1 MNSKR
6 QEELFNEFSEEQRK
20 TLIKK
25 RSDYATEEV
34 LSNFIQTANITGTSP
49 AQVAL
54 MLIGIKVARLGNLIS
69 NNKTNVNES
78 MEDSVL
84 DLANYAFLLKC
95 ILVDNNES
103 VLKDVIQEN
112 NPIVDGKWVECI
124 EQICHSNSLTIGKK
138 YKVIK
143 EEGEYYHIINNLD
156 KGEVYFKWRFKEVM
170 NNTVNENKKIK
181 CINNLGWIGITENKI
196 YEVKKEK
203 LLYYLIVNDFDN
215 EDYYPKRNFEVV
227 DTNTLKTKLKGG

>member
-25 RSDYATEEV
+25 RSDYATEDV

-54 MLIGIKVARLGNLIS
+54 TLIGIKVARLGNLIS
-69 NNKTNVNES
+69 NNKINVNES

-95 ILVDNNES
+95 IFVDNNKSKVE
-103 VLKDVIQEN
+103 D
-112 NPIVDGKWVECI
+112 IVDIVDTNTIKNSSTPLNEKWVECI
-124 EQICHSNSLTIGKK
+124 YNDGNINALTIGKK
-138 YKVIK
+138 YKVID
-143 EEGEYYHIINNLD
+143 EDFDYYYIIDNFNIV
-156 KGEVYFKWRFKEVM
+156 KKFFKHRFKEITNTSKL
-170 NNTVNENKKIK
+170 NNLQKIK
-181 CINNLGWIGITENKI
+181 GRL
-196 YEVKKEK
+196 
-203 LLYYLIVNDFDN
+203 D
-215 EDYYPKRNFEVV
+215 KR
-227 DTNTLKTKLKGG
+227 

>member
-25 RSDYATEEV
+25 RSDYATEDV
-34 LSNFIQTANITGTSP
+34 LSNFIQTANIIGSSP

-54 MLIGIKVARLGNLIS
+54 TLIGIKVARLGNLIS

-95 ILVDNNES
+95 ILSENKKSEIKDNNTTLSDE
-103 VLKDVIQEN
+103 
-112 NPIVDGKWVECI
+112 KWVECI
-124 EQICHSNSLTIGKK
+124 YNDKNVDTLTIGKR
-138 YKVIK
+138 YKVIDADFD
-143 EEGEYYHIINNLD
+143 YYCIIDNFNMI
-156 KGEVYFKWRFKEVM
+156 KNYFKHRFKEITNTSKL
-170 NNTVNENKKIK
+170 NNLQKIK
-181 CINNLGWIGITENKI
+181 GRL
-196 YEVKKEK
+196 
-203 LLYYLIVNDFDN
+203 D
-215 EDYYPKRNFEVV
+215 KR
-227 DTNTLKTKLKGG
+227 

>member
-1 MNSKR
+1 MNSKK

-25 RSDYATEEV
+25 RSDYATEDV

-54 MLIGIKVARLGNLIS
+54 ILIGIKVARLGNLIS

-95 ILVDNNES
+95 ILVDNNDSEKETS
-103 VLKDVIQEN
+103 KSQV
-112 NPIVDGKWVECI
+112 
-124 EQICHSNSLTIGKK
+124 KK
-138 YKVIK
+138 YVRCI
-143 EEGEYYHIINNLD
+143 D
-156 KGEVYFKWRFKEVM
+156 
-170 NNTVNENKKIK
+170 NTLVKNISVD
-181 CINNLGWIGITENKI
+181 KI
-196 YEVKKEK
+196 YEVIDDYGKTYDIINNNGEEVN
-203 LLYYLIVNDFDN
+203 YYKHRFT
-215 EDYYPKRNFEVV
+215 EVT
-227 DTNTLKTKLKGG
+227 DISKLKDLQKIKGRLDKR

>member
-25 RSDYATEEV
+25 RSDYATEDV

-54 MLIGIKVARLGNLIS
+54 ILIGIKVARLGNLIS

-103 VLKDVIQEN
+103 ALVEAGIADEDDFLKN
-112 NPIVDGKWVECI
+112 NTEIKI
-124 EQICHSNSLTIGKK
+124 KK
-138 YKVIK
+138 YVKCIDNTSVEGLVLGGIYEISYEDNAVYRIITDNGDSEAEFFKDRFKVID
-143 EEGEYYHIINNLD
+143 NPNLD
-156 KGEVYFKWRFKEVM
+156 NLQKFKGR
-170 NNTVNENKKIK
+170 
-181 CINNLGWIGITENKI
+181 L
-196 YEVKKEK
+196 
-203 LLYYLIVNDFDN
+203 D
-215 EDYYPKRNFEVV
+215 KR
-227 DTNTLKTKLKGG
+227 